1 MRLFKF
7 LFLVLVI
14 SVCAVIITSYGLAL
28 KTSNQSKFNL
38 LLPIENFATIY
49 LPFLN
54 LELSSANNAVLSQ
67 AGIITATNKAR
78 LDNGLS
84 ILVEDSK
91 LDVSAQIKVADMLA
105 KQYFEHESPDGKG
118 VSDLATEVGYA
129 YTVIGENLALGST
142 FKNDEDVVTAWMN
155 SPGHRANIL
164 NDTYTN
170 IGVGVAK
177 GAYQDSMVWV
187 LVQHFGKPL
196 ALCPSADPTL
206 KEKIE
211 SEEAT
216 IAMLV
221 IELDNEKG
229 SIASMNQNSIQYW
242 PAVENYNKK
251 VTEYNALVAQVKI
264 ELEKYNS
271 DVRKFNSCIM

>member
-14 SVCAVIITSYGLAL
+14 SVCSVIITSYGLAL

-196 ALCPSADPTL
+196 ALCPSADPAL